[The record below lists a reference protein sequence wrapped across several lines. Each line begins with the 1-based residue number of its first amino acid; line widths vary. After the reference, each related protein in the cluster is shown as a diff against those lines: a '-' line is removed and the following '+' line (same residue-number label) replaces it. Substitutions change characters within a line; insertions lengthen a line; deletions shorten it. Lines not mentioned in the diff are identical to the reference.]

1 MEERVERLER
11 NIEAFN
17 KDMVDVKTRLAI
29 VETGLESVKQDIMSI
44 KNNTTW
50 ILRLIMGAIIAALLN
65 LIMKGGI

>member
-1 MEERVERLER
+1 
-11 NIEAFN
+11 
-17 KDMVDVKTRLAI
+17 MVDVKTRLAI

-65 LIMKGGI
+65 LIMKGGF